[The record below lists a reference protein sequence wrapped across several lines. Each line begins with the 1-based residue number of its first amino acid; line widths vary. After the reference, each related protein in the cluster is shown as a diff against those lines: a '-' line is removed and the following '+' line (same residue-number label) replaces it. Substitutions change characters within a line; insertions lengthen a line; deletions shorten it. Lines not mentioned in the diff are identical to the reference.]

1 MRRFIKKSFG
11 LLVEVVMF
19 GIQQG
24 IDTSV
29 GFAIVVVVFLIL
41 IILAITIIV
50 CVYHVSRR
58 LSIAPA
64 AAPRPDF

>member
-1 MRRFIKKSFG
+1 
-11 LLVEVVMF
+11 MF

-29 GFAIVVVVFLIL
+29 GFAIVVVIFLIL
-41 IILAITIIV
+41 VIISITIII
-50 CVYHVSRR
+50 CVYHLTRR
-58 LSIAPA
+58 LSVAPA

>member
-1 MRRFIKKSFG
+1 
-11 LLVEVVMF
+11 MF

-29 GFAIVVVVFLIL
+29 GFALVVVVFLIL
-41 IILAITIIV
+41 IILSITIIV
-50 CVYHVSRR
+50 CVYHITRR